1 MQFLLN
7 LNLPSTKKN
16 QHKHSTK
23 KHKITENHSLSGMR
37 TSFGRGIVGLLSF
50 WSMMITVNVA
60 DPASLGLPLSVAV
73 ITNLWVGKK
82 KKFSI
87 KPLHD
92 SVYYIFT
99 VDNSKNNIQGSS

>member
-7 LNLPSTKKN
+7 LKLSSTKKKKKT
-16 QHKHSTK
+16 HKHTIK

-73 ITNLWVGKK
+73 ITNL
-82 KKFSI
+82 
-87 KPLHD
+87 
-92 SVYYIFT
+92 
-99 VDNSKNNIQGSS
+99 

>member
-7 LNLPSTKKN
+7 LNLPSTKKKK
-16 QHKHSTK
+16 QHTTK

-82 KKFSI
+82 KKKVF
-87 KPLHD
+87 H
-92 SVYYIFT
+92 
-99 VDNSKNNIQGSS
+99 